1 MNEMPPPDI
10 GPKLRALRKRRGLSL
25 RALAE
30 LCGLSVN
37 TISLVER
44 GKTSPSVATL
54 HRLATALGVS
64 MTFFFEEEE
73 QRDVV
78 FVKADHRTRTR
89 SGSVIM
95 ENLGSGLRDQTM
107 EPLLVILQPRAD
119 SGDEPIVHLGHEFVF
134 CLEGAIEYEIRG
146 DSYLLDA
153 GDSLI
158 FGAHLPHRWWN
169 AGDSVSTILLILQT
183 REGREESVEQ
193 HLQTGISKRKSA

>member
-1 MNEMPPPDI
+1 MDEISPPDV
-10 GPKLRALRKRRGLSL
+10 GSKLRALRKRRGHSL

-78 FVKADHRTRTR
+78 FVKADRRARTR
-89 SGSVIM
+89 SDSVIM
-95 ENLGSGLRDQTM
+95 ENLGSGLRDQAM
-107 EPLLVILQPRAD
+107 EPLLVALQPGAG

-134 CLEGAIEYEIRG
+134 CIEGEIEYEIR
-146 DSYLLDA
+146 DDRYLLGE

-158 FGAHLPHRWWN
+158 FEAHLPHRWRN
-169 AGDSVSTILLILQT
+169 VSDSSSTILLILQT
-183 REGREESVEQ
+183 QDSREESVEQ
-193 HLQTGISKRKSA
+193 HLRT

>member
-1 MNEMPPPDI
+1 MDEISPPDI
-10 GPKLRALRKRRGLSL
+10 GPRLRALRRRRGLSL

-73 QRDVV
+73 EQQDVV
-78 FVKADHRTRTR
+78 FVKADRRTRTR
-89 SGSVIM
+89 SDSVIM

-107 EPLLVILQPRAD
+107 EPLLVTLQPRAG

-134 CLEGAIEYEIRG
+134 CLEGTIKYEIRS

-183 REGREESVEQ
+183 QEGREESVEQ
-193 HLQTGISKRKSA
+193 HLQAVWSVRG

>member
-1 MNEMPPPDI
+1 MDEISPPDI
-10 GPKLRALRKRRGLSL
+10 GPKLRTLRKRRRLSL

-54 HRLATALGVS
+54 HRLVTALGVS

-78 FVKADHRTRTR
+78 FVKADRRVRTR
-89 SGSVIM
+89 SDSVMM
-95 ENLGSGLRDQTM
+95 ENLGSGLRAQTM
-107 EPLLVILQPRAD
+107 EPLLVTLQPGAG

-134 CLEGAIEYEIRG
+134 CLEGEIEYEIRDG
-146 DSYLLDA
+146 QYLLGV

-158 FGAHLPHRWWN
+158 FEAHLPHRWRN
-169 AGDSVSTILLILQT
+169 VGDKPSAILLILQT
-183 REGREESVEQ
+183 QDGREESVEQ
-193 HLQTGISKRKSA
+193 HLQT

>member
-1 MNEMPPPDI
+1 MDEISPPDI
-10 GPKLRALRKRRGLSL
+10 GPRLKALRKQRGLSL

-30 LCGLSVN
+30 LCGLSAN

-78 FVKADHRTRTR
+78 FVKADRRVRTR
-89 SGSVIM
+89 SDSVIM

-107 EPLLVILQPRAD
+107 EPLLVSLQPGAG

-134 CLEGAIEYEIRG
+134 CLEGEVEYEIR
-146 DSYLLDA
+146 DDKYLLDA

-158 FGAHLPHRWWN
+158 FEAHLPHRWRN
-169 AGDSVSTILLILQT
+169 AGDSPSTILLILQT
-183 REGREESVEQ
+183 LEGQEESVEQ
-193 HLQTGISKRKSA
+193 HLQT

>member
-1 MNEMPPPDI
+1 MDDISPPDI
-10 GPKLRALRKRRGLSL
+10 GPSLRALRKQRGLSL
-25 RALAE
+25 RALAA
-30 LCGLSVN
+30 LCGLSAN

-64 MTFFFEEEE
+64 MPFFFEEKE

-78 FVKADHRTRTR
+78 FVKADRRARTR
-89 SGSVIM
+89 SDSVIM

-107 EPLLVILQPRAD
+107 EPLLVSLQPGAG

-134 CLEGAIEYEIRG
+134 CLEGEIEYKIRG
-146 DSYLLDA
+146 HRYLLAA

-158 FGAHLPHRWWN
+158 FEAHLPHRWRN
-169 AGDSVSTILLILQT
+169 TGDSSSTILLILQT
-183 REGREESVEQ
+183 QEGREESVEQ
-193 HLQTGISKRKSA
+193 HRQT

>member
-1 MNEMPPPDI
+1 MDEISPPDI
-10 GPKLRALRKRRGLSL
+10 GPRLRALRKRRRLSL
-25 RALAE
+25 RALAG
-30 LCGLSVN
+30 LCGLSAN

-73 QRDVV
+73 RQDVV
-78 FVKADHRTRTR
+78 FVKADRRARTR
-89 SGSVIM
+89 SDSVIM

-107 EPLLVILQPRAD
+107 EPLLVVLEPGAG

-134 CLEGAIEYEIRG
+134 CIEGEIEYEIR
-146 DSYLLDA
+146 DDRYLLGQ

-158 FGAHLPHRWWN
+158 FEAHLPHRWRN
-169 AGDSVSTILLILQT
+169 AGDSSSTILLILQT
-183 REGREESVEQ
+183 QEGREESVEQ
-193 HLQTGISKRKSA
+193 HLQS

>member
-1 MNEMPPPDI
+1 MNEISPPDI
-10 GPKLRALRKRRGLSL
+10 GPRLRALRKRRGLSL
-25 RALAE
+25 RALAA

-64 MTFFFEEEE
+64 MIFFFEEEE

-78 FVKADHRTRTR
+78 FVKASRRTRTK
-89 SGSVIM
+89 SDSVIM

-107 EPLLVILQPRAD
+107 EPLLVSLQPGTG
-119 SGDEPIVHLGHEFVF
+119 SGDDPIVHLGHEFVF
-134 CLEGAIEYEIRG
+134 CLEGEIEYKIG
-146 DSYLLDA
+146 DHRYLLDA

-158 FGAHLPHRWWN
+158 FEAHLPHRWRN
-169 AGDSVSTILLILQT
+169 VGDKPSAILLILQT
-183 REGREESVEQ
+183 QEGREESVEQ
-193 HLQTGISKRKSA
+193 HLQI

>member
-1 MNEMPPPDI
+1 MDEISPPDI
-10 GPKLRALRKRRGLSL
+10 GPRLRALRKRRGLSL
-25 RALAE
+25 RTLAK
-30 LCGLSVN
+30 LSGLSAN

-78 FVKADHRTRTR
+78 FVKAGRRARTR
-89 SGSVIM
+89 GDSVIM

-107 EPLLVILQPRAD
+107 EPLLVTLKPGAG

-134 CLEGAIEYEIRG
+134 CLEGEIEYEVR
-146 DSYLLDA
+146 DDRYLLGA

-158 FGAHLPHRWWN
+158 FEAHLPHRWRN
-169 AGDSVSTILLILQT
+169 AGDSPSTVLLILQT
-183 REGREESVEQ
+183 QEGREESVEQ
-193 HLQTGISKRKSA
+193 HLQT

>member
-1 MNEMPPPDI
+1 MDEISPPDI
-10 GPKLRALRKRRGLSL
+10 GPRLRALRKRRGLSL

-30 LCGLSVN
+30 LGGLSAN

-78 FVKADHRTRTR
+78 FVKADRRARTR
-89 SGSVIM
+89 SGSVTM

-107 EPLLVILQPRAD
+107 EPLLVTLQPGTG
-119 SGDEPIVHLGHEFVF
+119 SGDEGIVHVGHEFVF
-134 CLEGAIEYEIRG
+134 CLEGGIEYEIKDDR
-146 DSYLLDA
+146 YLLDA

-158 FGAHLPHRWWN
+158 FEARLPHRWRN
-169 AGDSVSTILLILQT
+169 VSDKPSAILLILQT
-183 REGREESVEQ
+183 QEGWEESVEQ
-193 HLQTGISKRKSA
+193 HLQI

>member
-1 MNEMPPPDI
+1 MGRDTMDESSPPAI

-25 RALAE
+25 RTLAG

-78 FVKADHRTRTR
+78 FVKADRRARTR
-89 SGSVIM
+89 SDSVIM

-107 EPLLVILQPRAD
+107 EPLLVTLQPGAD
-119 SGDEPIVHLGHEFVF
+119 SGGEPMVHLGHEFVF
-134 CLEGAIEYEIRG
+134 CLEGEIEYEVR
-146 DSYLLDA
+146 DDKYLLDA

-158 FGAHLPHRWWN
+158 FEAHLPHRWRN
-169 AGDSVSTILLILQT
+169 TGSSPSTILLILQT
-183 REGREESVEQ
+183 QKGREESVEQ
-193 HLQTGISKRKSA
+193 HLHA

>member
-1 MNEMPPPDI
+1 MDEISPPDI
-10 GPKLRALRKRRGLSL
+10 GARLRALRKQRGVSL

-30 LCGLSVN
+30 LCGLSAN

-64 MTFFFEEEE
+64 MTFFFEEKEE
-73 QRDVV
+73 KDVV
-78 FVKADHRTRTR
+78 LVKAGRRARTR
-89 SGSVIM
+89 GDSVIM
-95 ENLGSGLRDQTM
+95 ESLGSGLRDQAM
-107 EPLLVILQPRAD
+107 EPLLVTLPPRAG
-119 SGDEPIVHLGHEFVF
+119 SGDEPVVHLGQEFVF

-146 DSYLLDA
+146 DSYLLDV

-169 AGDSVSTILLILQT
+169 AGDVVSTVLLVLQT
-183 REGREESVEQ
+183 QEGREESVEQ
-193 HLQTGISKRKSA
+193 HLQAVRSVRG

>member
-1 MNEMPPPDI
+1 MDEISPPDI
-10 GPKLRALRKRRGLSL
+10 GPRLRALRKRRGLSL

-64 MTFFFEEEE
+64 MTFFFEEGEE
-73 QRDVV
+73 QWDVA

-107 EPLLVILQPRAD
+107 EPLLVVLQPGDD
-119 SGDEPIVHLGHEFVF
+119 SGDEPIVHLGHEFIF

-158 FGAHLPHRWWN
+158 FGAHLPHR
-169 AGDSVSTILLILQT
+169 
-183 REGREESVEQ
+183 
-193 HLQTGISKRKSA
+193 

>member
-1 MNEMPPPDI
+1 MDEISPPDI

-30 LCGLSVN
+30 LCGLSPN

-54 HRLATALGVS
+54 HRLVTALGVS
-64 MTFFFEEEE
+64 MTFFFEEGK

-78 FVKADHRTRTR
+78 FVQADRRARTR
-89 SGSVIM
+89 SDSVIM
-95 ENLGSGLRDQTM
+95 ENLGSGLRDQSM
-107 EPLLVILQPRAD
+107 EPLLVSLQPGAD

-134 CLEGAIEYEIRG
+134 CLEGRIEYEIRG
-146 DSYLLDA
+146 ERYLLDV

-158 FGAHLPHRWWN
+158 FEAHLPHRWRN
-169 AGDSVSTILLILQT
+169 VSDKPSAILLILQT
-183 REGREESVEQ
+183 QEGREESVEQ
-193 HLQTGISKRKSA
+193 HLQT

>member
-1 MNEMPPPDI
+1 MDEISPPDI

-64 MTFFFEEEE
+64 LPFFFEEEE

-78 FVKADHRTRTR
+78 FVKADRRARTR
-89 SGSVIM
+89 SDSVIM
-95 ENLGSGLRDQTM
+95 ENLGSGLRDQAM
-107 EPLLVILQPRAD
+107 EPLLVILQPGAG
-119 SGDEPIVHLGHEFVF
+119 SGDDPIVHLGHEFVF
-134 CLEGAIEYEIRG
+134 CLEGEIEYEIR
-146 DSYLLDA
+146 DDRYVLDA

-158 FGAHLPHRWWN
+158 FEAHLPHRWRN
-169 AGDSVSTILLILQT
+169 TGDSSSTVLLILQT
-183 REGREESVEQ
+183 QEGREESVEQ
-193 HLQTGISKRKSA
+193 HLQT

>member
-1 MNEMPPPDI
+1 MDEISPPDI

-64 MTFFFEEEE
+64 LPFFFEEEE

-78 FVKADHRTRTR
+78 FVKANRRARTR
-89 SGSVIM
+89 SDSVIM
-95 ENLGSGLRDQTM
+95 ENLGSGLRDQAM
-107 EPLLVILQPRAD
+107 EPLLVILQPGAG
-119 SGDEPIVHLGHEFVF
+119 SGDDPIVHLGHEFVF
-134 CLEGAIEYEIRG
+134 CLEGEIEYEIR
-146 DSYLLDA
+146 DDRYVLDA

-158 FGAHLPHRWWN
+158 FEAHLPHRWRN
-169 AGDSVSTILLILQT
+169 TGDSSSTVLLILQT
-183 REGREESVEQ
+183 QEGREESVEQ
-193 HLQTGISKRKSA
+193 HLQT